1 MTLLP
6 KQEWTT
12 FVYYVFEIESPYE
25 RNLPSHFSQKA
36 ISVYI
41 FISNIR
47 FMIYSY
53 WVHSFIRL
61 LRKPLLHFCTLGII
75 YHMML
80 QKKKGDILCA
90 LIIRIAL
97 DQISHT
103 WFDWNLEMAAL
114 FLRKTPWINS
124 RLQQFFIACVQNT
137 LLPEKN
143 SKNHS
148 LKPVG

>member
-1 MTLLP
+1 MTLSP

-12 FVYYVFEIESPYE
+12 FVYYVFKIESPYQ
-25 RNLPSHFSQKA
+25 RNPLSHFSQKA
-36 ISVYI
+36 ISVHI

-53 WVHSFIRL
+53 WVHGFIRT

-80 QKKKGDILCA
+80 QKKMGDILCA

-103 WFDWNLEMAAL
+103 WFDWNLVNGCSLLEENSMDKLKAATI
-114 FLRKTPWINS
+114 F
-124 RLQQFFIACVQNT
+124 
-137 LLPEKN
+137 
-143 SKNHS
+143 HS
-148 LKPVG
+148 LCAKYSSPWKK